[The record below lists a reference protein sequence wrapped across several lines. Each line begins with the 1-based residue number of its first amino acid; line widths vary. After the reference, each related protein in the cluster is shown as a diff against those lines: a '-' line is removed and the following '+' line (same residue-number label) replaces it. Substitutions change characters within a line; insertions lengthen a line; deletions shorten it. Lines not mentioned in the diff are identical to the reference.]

1 MKEIAYIYM
10 IVDEQNCLKV
20 GISKDPA
27 RRLKHLQTGHPTTLT
42 LFHSEE
48 FECTRNHLLKVEKL
62 LHREIGLY
70 FKRLRGE
77 WFNATPDQLQDVKNT
92 IGWFRIRY
100 EDDEIGVNYKL

>member
-1 MKEIAYIYM
+1 MKKIQITQELFVKM
-10 IVDEQNCLKV
+10 LKY
-20 GISKDPA
+20 
-27 RRLKHLQTGHPTTLT
+27 
-42 LFHSEE
+42 FYSEE

-70 FKRLRGE
+70 FKRLHGE

>member
-27 RRLKHLQTGHPTTLT
+27 RRLKQLQTGHPTTLT

-48 FECTRNHLLKVEKL
+48 FECTRNHLLRVEKL
-62 LHREIGLY
+62 LHRERFLSTR
-70 FKRLRGE
+70 FLH
-77 WFNATPDQLQDVKNT
+77 N
-92 IGWFRIRY
+92 
-100 EDDEIGVNYKL
+100 EI